1 MNRIGGNVRQLGRN
15 HVVAALGHVSAG
27 VVLVIGLASS
37 GCALDGT
44 DEQVGGEQQELVG
57 NNGMSL
63 NGMSLNGMS
72 INGMSLNGMSLN
84 GMSLN
89 GMSLNGMSLNG
100 MSLNG
105 SQLGGVTG
113 EGQPVS
119 GTALVGATLDGVL
132 SSGDTLPLRVDS
144 ASHLAGSNS
153 DVWAYAVSFQADDA
167 WHPLCGTGSDDQP
180 ILAIPLTGTWSTES
194 GVPGGGAW
202 TDSSTAFTL
211 GCRATALAKCVEFG
225 YKPWK
230 THAGELLRDHHQA
243 CTRMLRA
250 DYCGDGKSWTA
261 NGTPINLY
269 DGIGIQADDAT
280 WAVDAEWTAE
290 GAICTNHIRDF
301 QPGAPSCVPD
311 LTDPAC
317 GTFAGGALIINEYG
331 G

>member
-1 MNRIGGNVRQLGRN
+1 MEVAMNRIGGNVRQLGRN

-153 DVWAYAVSFQADDA
+153 DVWAYAVSFQA
-167 WHPLCGTGSDDQP
+167 
-180 ILAIPLTGTWSTES
+180 E
-194 GVPGGGAW
+194 
-202 TDSSTAFTL
+202 
-211 GCRATALAKCVEFG
+211 
-225 YKPWK
+225 
-230 THAGELLRDHHQA
+230 
-243 CTRMLRA
+243 
-250 DYCGDGKSWTA
+250 SWTA